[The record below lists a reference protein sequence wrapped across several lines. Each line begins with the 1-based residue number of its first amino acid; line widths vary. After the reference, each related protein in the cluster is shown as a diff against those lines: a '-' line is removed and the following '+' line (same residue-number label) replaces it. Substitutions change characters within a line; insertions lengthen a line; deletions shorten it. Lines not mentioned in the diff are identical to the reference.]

1 MHWYLTRIRNSC
13 IAAAIGRFHVD
24 LYHMND
30 FHGTV
35 APLHLLPRV
44 IPCCLSLH
52 NAELQGSWPIRT
64 TQEIDEL
71 RRVYNLK
78 LEVIRQYVQFGEFFN
93 LLHAGVTYLRVW
105 QNGFGVVGV
114 STKQHS
120 ARSIARHPI
129 FWGLKKI
136 ITIPYPDPTDRGVL
150 NSDFKIHDKNFIT
163 IDRDF
168 EANRPVM
175 RRQAQQWAQLEQD
188 AKAEMFVFVGCW
200 SMQKGI
206 DLIADVFPGILEKHQ
221 NTQLICVGPVV
232 DLYGK
237 FAASKLEKLAL
248 LYPGRVCLRSEVS
261 MVPPYIFGGTEFV
274 LIPSRE
280 EPFGAV
286 AVEFG
291 RKGAL
296 GIGARVGGL
305 GSMPGWW
312 FTIES
317 SSSKHVIN
325 QFKTAIE
332 AALASSPSER
342 AVMRARARKLQFP
355 VALWKANI
363 DQLHETAIRLS
374 RKKANSTKGLRA
386 TSKSCTG
393 TASARLPF
401 QPSLVYLSAGAGVS
415 IPVPPSSPPSETSTC
430 LDISLGF
437 SETEPSALSLGP
449 DIGLGHLAKAKAIVC
464 KPKLLQEVPVICK
477 DSGYGTPSPPA
488 SA

>member
-1 MHWYLTRIRNSC
+1 
-13 IAAAIGRFHVD
+13 
-24 LYHMND
+24 MND
-30 FHGTV
+30 FHGAV

-52 NAELQGSWPIRT
+52 DAEIQGSWPIRT
-64 TQEIDEL
+64 AQEIDEL

-93 LLHAGVTYLRVW
+93 LLHAGATYFRVW

-120 ARSIARHPI
+120 ARSFARHPI

-136 ITIPYPDPTDRGVL
+136 RTIPYPDPTDTGNL
-150 NSDFKIHDKNFIT
+150 NSDSKIHDKKYIT
-163 IDRDF
+163 IDHDF
-168 EANRPVM
+168 EANRPVL

-188 AKAEMFVFVGCW
+188 AKAEMFVFVGRW

-206 DLIADVFPGILEKHQ
+206 DLIADVFPGILEKHR

-237 FAASKLEKLAL
+237 FAASKLEKLASF
-248 LYPGRVCLRSEVS
+248 YPGRVCLRSEVS

-296 GIGARVGGL
+296 SIGARVGGL
-305 GSMPGWW
+305 GNMPGWW

-317 SSSKHVIN
+317 TSPKHVIS

-342 AVMRARARKLQFP
+342 AVMRAQARKLRFP

-374 RKKANSTKGLRA
+374 RKKANSTKGFKA
-386 TSKSCTG
+386 TGKSCTG
-393 TASARLPF
+393 TASAGLPF
-401 QPSLVYLSAGAGVS
+401 QPSVVYSSIGAGVL
-415 IPVPPSSPPSETSTC
+415 IPVPPSSPLSETSTS
-430 LDISLGF
+430 LDIPLGF
-437 SETEPSALSLGP
+437 SEAEPSALSLGP
-449 DIGLGHLAKAKAIVC
+449 HIGLGYLAKAIVC
-464 KPKLLQEVPVICK
+464 KSKHLQEVPVICK
-477 DSGYGTPSPPA
+477 NLGYGTLCPCISLDA
-488 SA
+488 EISTLSLHIFMRRIIGLVHI

>member
-1 MHWYLTRIRNSC
+1 
-13 IAAAIGRFHVD
+13 
-24 LYHMND
+24 MND

-52 NAELQGSWPIRT
+52 DAEIQGSWPIRT

-78 LEVIRQYVQFGEFFN
+78 LEVIRQYVQFGESFN
-93 LLHAGVTYLRVW
+93 LLHAGATYLRVW
-105 QNGFGVVGV
+105 QSGFGVVGV

-120 ARSIARHPI
+120 ARSFARHPI

-136 ITIPYPDPTDRGVL
+136 ITIPYPDPTDTGFL
-150 NSDFKIHDKNFIT
+150 NSDSNIHDKIFIT

-168 EANRPVM
+168 EANRPVL

-188 AKAEMFVFVGCW
+188 AKAEIFVFVGRW

-237 FAASKLEKLAL
+237 FAASKLEKLAS

-261 MVPPYIFGGTEFV
+261 MVPPYIFSGTEFV

-296 GIGARVGGL
+296 SIGAWVGGL
-305 GSMPGWW
+305 GKMPGWW

-317 SSSKHVIN
+317 TSSEHVIN

-342 AVMRARARKLQFP
+342 AVMRAQARKLRFP

-374 RKKANSTKGLRA
+374 RKKANSTKGFRA
-386 TSKSCTG
+386 TGRSCTG
-393 TASARLPF
+393 TTSARLPY
-401 QPSLVYLSAGAGVS
+401 QPSLVYSSTGAGVP
-415 IPVPPSSPPSETSTC
+415 IPVPPGSPPSQTSTC
-430 LDISLGF
+430 LDSPLGS

-449 DIGLGHLAKAKAIVC
+449 DIGLGHLAKAIVC

-477 DSGYGTPSPPA
+477 NSRYGTLCLPHCISLDADISNLPFTFLYA
-488 SA
+488 VSLG